1 MALHAPLLRE
11 LVHALLGDWGDV
23 FMTGDEREGDGAEA
37 ALPTVRLNPAVAAW
51 LPRPDA
57 GELLSLAAVGAVYA
71 QLDDGNAGAGAGA
84 TATTTAAALFAGVDA
99 ALDPQFRTA
108 VAALVA
114 RCAAAG
120 EAPAQFVV
128 TTFHPQL
135 VAVADR
141 VFGVSHVNR
150 VSRIDAIDKGDALAF
165 VRQEEEKEAEAA
177 AARRARGEGV
187 AVA

>member
-1 MALHAPLLRE
+1 MQRAP
-11 LVHALLGDWGDV
+11 GG
-23 FMTGDEREGDGAEA
+23 
-37 ALPTVRLNPAVAAW
+37 
-51 LPRPDA
+51 
-57 GELLSLAAVGAVYA
+57 AVGAAGDGGDDVDADGGDAAADVDAPSPAARSLDKYA
-71 QLDDGNAGAGAGA
+71 GVGVKVAFGAGA
-84 TATTTAAALFAGVDA
+84 AAATLAALSGGQKTLVALALIFAIQRCDPAPFYLCDEVDA